1 MATQPPLGS
10 TAPGDLYLQLDD
22 RTIWLGVD
30 PSVDPTGSVL
40 VSDIIGTQAAI
51 AAALVAANDYTDAQI
66 LTRAPV
72 VHTHVAADIT
82 DFEAAVI
89 DVVESMAGGGGGVPS
104 KLIGMYDG
112 PLANIGTGDLAGWQL
127 CDGTNGT
134 PDLRDKFVL
143 GAGNRAPGNHD
154 PQPLITADAG
164 SHLHTN
170 SPVSLTVNQ
179 LPAHAHAATLTV
191 TGTGSGAT
199 STNGGHIHNLP
210 GSTDD
215 NGDAGPY
222 FETGNSGFWG
232 YVGTDNQGSHNHSV
246 SVTISGTAGGTTQNT
261 GAGEA
266 HTHGMSTAGVHNHGI
281 SALSLREALP
291 YYILAFIKKL

>member
-1 MATQPPLGS
+1 MATQPTPGTTS
-10 TAPGDLYLQLDD
+10 PGDLYVQLDD
-22 RTIWLGVD
+22 KSLWLGVD
-30 PSVDPTGSVL
+30 ESVEPSGSVL
-40 VSDIIGTQAAI
+40 ISDIIGTQALI
-51 AAALVAANDYTDAQI
+51 AAALVSANSYTDTQI

-72 VHTHVAADIT
+72 VHTHIADDVT

-89 DVVESMAGGGGGVPS
+89 AVVEGMAGGGGAVPS
-104 KLIGMYDG
+104 RLIGMYDG
-112 PLANIGTGDLAGWQL
+112 PLSDIGTGEWAGWQL

-143 GAGNRAPGNHD
+143 GAGNRPPGDHVPTN
-154 PQPLITADAG
+154 LITADAG
-164 SHLHTN
+164 SHAHVNAGT
-170 SPVSLTVNQ
+170 SLTVNQ

-191 TGTGSGAT
+191 NGTGTGAT
-199 STNGGHIHNLP
+199 STNGGHVHNMP

-222 FETGNSGFWG
+222 VETGNSGFWG
-232 YVGTDNQGSHNHSV
+232 YIATDNQGAHNHSV
-246 SVTISGTAGGTTQNT
+246 SVTVTGTAGGTTQNV

-266 HTHGMSTAGVHNHGI
+266 HTHTMAAAGVHNHGI

-291 YYILAFIKKL
+291 YYILAFVKKL